1 MRDSG
6 TEHVYDEEMS
16 RAFRVVLAICA
27 VLVVAGLAL
36 LFYYQVSGSAV
47 DEDGWLVEEFW
58 ALALGT
64 LSIFVGSL
72 GAGATL
78 LAMVFSWRWKLRS
91 SAKKDDGG
99 SAPG

>member
-1 MRDSG
+1 MREPG
-6 TEHVYDEEMS
+6 TELVYDEDMS

-27 VLVVAGLAL
+27 VLVAAGLAL
-36 LFYYQVSGSAV
+36 LFYYQVSGSSV
-47 DEDGWLVEEFW
+47 DEDGWLVEQFW
-58 ALALGT
+58 ALALDT
-64 LSIFVGSL
+64 ISIFVGSL

-91 SAKKDDGG
+91 TAKKDEGG

>member
-1 MRDSG
+1 MREPG
-6 TEHVYDEEMS
+6 TELVYDEDMS

-27 VLVVAGLAL
+27 VLVAAGLAL
-36 LFYYQVSGSAV
+36 LFYYQVSGSSV
-47 DEDGWLVEEFW
+47 DEDGWLVEQFW
-58 ALALGT
+58 ALSLGV

-91 SAKKDDGG
+91 TAKKDEGG
-99 SAPG
+99 SAQG

>member
-1 MRDSG
+1 M
-6 TEHVYDEEMS
+6 
-16 RAFRVVLAICA
+16 VLAICA
-27 VLVVAGLAL
+27 VLVAAGLAL

-47 DEDGWLVEEFW
+47 DEDGWLVEQFW
-58 ALALGT
+58 ALSLGT

-78 LAMVFSWRWKLRS
+78 LAMVFSWRWNLRS
-91 SAKKDDGG
+91 TAKTNDGG

>member
-6 TEHVYDEEMS
+6 TEHVY
-16 RAFRVVLAICA
+16 
-27 VLVVAGLAL
+27 
-36 LFYYQVSGSAV
+36 

-78 LAMVFSWRWKLRS
+78 LAMVFSWRWNLRS
-91 SAKKDDGG
+91 TAKTNDGG

>member
-1 MRDSG
+1 M
-6 TEHVYDEEMS
+6 
-16 RAFRVVLAICA
+16 VLAICA
-27 VLVVAGLAL
+27 VLVAAGLAL
-36 LFYYQVSGSAV
+36 LFYYQVTSCFV
-47 DEDGWLVEEFW
+47 DEDGWLVEESW

-64 LSIFVGSL
+64 LSIFVGLL

-91 SAKKDDGG
+91 SATKDEGG

>member
-1 MRDSG
+1 
-6 TEHVYDEEMS
+6 MS
-16 RAFRVVLAICA
+16 RPFRVVLAICA
-27 VLVVAGLAL
+27 VLVAAGLAL
-36 LFYYQVSGSAV
+36 LFYYQVSGSFV

-91 SAKKDDGG
+91 SAKKDEGG

>member
-1 MRDSG
+1 MREPG
-6 TEHVYDEEMS
+6 TELVYDEDMS

-27 VLVVAGLAL
+27 VLVAAGLAL
-36 LFYYQVSGSAV
+36 LFYYQVSGSSV
-47 DEDGWLVEEFW
+47 DEDGWLVEQFW
-58 ALALGT
+58 ALSLGT

-91 SAKKDDGG
+91 TANKDEGG
-99 SAPG
+99 SAQG

>member
-1 MRDSG
+1 MREPG
-6 TEHVYDEEMS
+6 TELVYDEDMS

-27 VLVVAGLAL
+27 VLVAAGLAL
-36 LFYYQVSGSAV
+36 LFYYQVSGSSV
-47 DEDGWLVEEFW
+47 DEDGWLVEQFW

-64 LSIFVGSL
+64 ISIFVGSL

-91 SAKKDDGG
+91 TAKNDEDG